1 MFSFKQTT
9 TTTTLAG
16 KPKET
21 QASKTIYTKLAT
33 GEATVEAPQ
42 PVYSKP
48 KTQTKS
54 QETE

>member
-33 GEATVEAPQ
+33 GEAPVETPQ
-42 PVYSKP
+42 PVYTQPKP
-48 KTQTKS
+48 PTKS
-54 QETE
+54 RESE